1 MPRHSVVERSHIA
14 FSMLL
19 ETAPVVASRPA
30 CAEYVALVGYVHAC
44 IGNAIPWLTLVVP
57 VIAANREPAYMQC
70 HSTLADIDYKSDC
83 KTDNKIV
90 NRQDHRM

>member
-1 MPRHSVVERSHIA
+1 
-14 FSMLL
+14 MLL

-44 IGNAIPWLTLVVP
+44 IGNAFPWLTLVVP
-57 VIAANREPAYMQC
+57 VIAANHEPAYMQC